1 MAEQAFGSFA
11 QYGKSVD
18 KGSWLSSLA
27 ASSLIYVVIGLL
39 VLSIPVTKHVIEQR
53 RPVQLKFVERVVKTP
68 APPLD
73 LPKLNL
79 PEPKPIV
86 APPSQVITRPQAP
99 AAAAPVVRPDQKIR
113 RLDKP
118 PPPKKMEVP
127 KEMPKPA
134 EEVDKDLDKG
144 VAVWGDGA
152 TGDVAGLE
160 GGMAGG
166 VAGGTVGGGMAVP
179 EDADAPVPSSSN
191 VKPEYPAQALAA
203 KESGTVVLKVIVQA
217 DGSVGDVKAMRGDE
231 PFLSAAIE
239 AVKGWKFQPARHR
252 GQPITVYQIIT
263 IPFRMT
269 G

>member
-11 QYGKSVD
+11 HYGESAD

-27 ASSLIYVVIGLL
+27 ASSFIYVLIGLA
-39 VLSIPVTKHVIEQR
+39 VLSIPVTQHVIEKR
-53 RPVQLKFVERVVKTP
+53 KPVQVKFVERLVK
-68 APPLD
+68 PPPPVD
-73 LPKLNL
+73 LPKLKV
-79 PEPKPIV
+79 PEAKPLT
-86 APPSQVITRPQAP
+86 APPSQVITRPTAP
-99 AAAAPVVRPDQKIR
+99 AAAAPVVRPDQKTR
-113 RLDKP
+113 RVDKP

-127 KEMPKPA
+127 KEIPKPA
-134 EEVDKDLDKG
+134 EEVDKELDKG
-144 VAVWGDGA
+144 IAVWGDGA

-166 VAGGTVGGGMAVP
+166 VAGGRVGGGMAVP
-179 EDADAPVPSSSN
+179 EDADPPVPSSSN
-191 VKPEYPAQALAA
+191 RKPEYPATALAA
-203 KESGTVVLKVIVQA
+203 KESGTVVLKVIIMA
-217 DGSVGDVKAMRGDE
+217 DGSVGDVKPMRGDE

-239 AVKGWKFQPARHR
+239 AVKRWKFEPARHK